1 MNGIIIFIIGM
12 AVGGAVG
19 AILMGLICANEMPV
33 RKKWWEDDE

>member
-12 AVGGAVG
+12 IIGGLAGAV
-19 AILMGLICANEMPV
+19 LMGLLCSNDPPV